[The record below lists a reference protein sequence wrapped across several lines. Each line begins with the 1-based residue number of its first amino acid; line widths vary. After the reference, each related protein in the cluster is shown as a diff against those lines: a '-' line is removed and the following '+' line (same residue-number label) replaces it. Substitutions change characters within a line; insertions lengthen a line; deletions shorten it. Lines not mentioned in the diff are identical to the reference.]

1 MLYLILLFIIIA
13 LADTFI
19 WWNFLKKKKSFLTV
33 LFWLPLVIMVVSVIL
48 GLNGIYTYYTLRV
61 FFVLMICF
69 GFPSIVFAVISLVAN
84 LVGIFTKRTKLVR
97 TSLIFGVVF
106 VVIGC
111 GIYGFTYGWKRFDV
125 VEQVVKSPDIPPAFN
140 NYRIVQ
146 LSDLHVGTFDH
157 DPAVLD
163 TLINIVNSLKADLI
177 VFTGDL
183 INVHHNEVDPYMEA
197 LSKMKATDGV
207 ISIMGNHDYAY
218 YDKEADEDE
227 LNRRIL
233 ALEQKER
240 DMGWDLL
247 LNENR
252 VFERDG
258 QYLAIVGVENDS
270 KPPHPARGDLKAA
283 LVGIPEGAYVILLS
297 HDPSHWRREVVPETN
312 IPVTLSG
319 HTHAMQFKIGNISPA
334 QLIYDEWGGHFD
346 EDEQMLYVNVGTGSN
361 VPFRFGAWSEIGL
374 ITLVHED

>member
-19 WWNFLKKKKSFLTV
+19 WWNFLKKKKPFLTV

-125 VEQVVKSPDIPPAFN
+125 VEQMVKSPDIPPAFN

-163 TLINIVNSLKADLI
+163 TLISIVNSLKADLI

-197 LSKMKATDGV
+197 LSKMKATDGLF
-207 ISIMGNHDYAY
+207 SIYRQS
-218 YDKEADEDE
+218 
-227 LNRRIL
+227 L
-233 ALEQKER
+233 
-240 DMGWDLL
+240 W
-247 LNENR
+247 
-252 VFERDG
+252 
-258 QYLAIVGVENDS
+258 
-270 KPPHPARGDLKAA
+270 
-283 LVGIPEGAYVILLS
+283 
-297 HDPSHWRREVVPETN
+297 
-312 IPVTLSG
+312 
-319 HTHAMQFKIGNISPA
+319 
-334 QLIYDEWGGHFD
+334 
-346 EDEQMLYVNVGTGSN
+346 
-361 VPFRFGAWSEIGL
+361 
-374 ITLVHED
+374 